1 MADVCPQL
9 VRLPPDRS
17 SAPRWSEESQR
28 PQFNRPPTRPG
39 DSVRTHSGQKKIKSQ
54 SVCVCVHARL
64 PRAHCRVYK
73 GELFVCSVSLCHGDF
88 TTVIWFLSPSAALHS
103 VSSLVPSMLFHGR
116 VFFVVVFFFFF
127 STSNKCSIYFSLSST
142 QSNFARNVV
151 SSILTKFSQS
161 EAIAF

>member
-1 MADVCPQL
+1 MGGPGLPETRSVWLTSALNLSACRPIDPQL
-9 VRLPPDRS
+9 LGGQRSRSVRS
-17 SAPRWSEESQR
+17 STVHPLVQETA
-28 PQFNRPPTRPG
+28 F
-39 DSVRTHSGQKKIKSQ
+39 VRTLDKRKKKSQ

-127 STSNKCSIYFSLSST
+127 KRLTNVPFTFLSLAHKATLPATLS
-142 QSNFARNVV
+142 A
-151 SSILTKFSQS
+151 
-161 EAIAF
+161 AF

>member
-28 PQFNRPPTRPG
+28 PQFNRPPTRPE
-39 DSVRTHSGQKKIKSQ
+39 DQRSYARWTKKIKKSQ
-54 SVCVCVHARL
+54 CVCVCVHARL

-116 VFFVVVFFFFF
+116 VFFVVVFFFLKRLTNVPFTF
-127 STSNKCSIYFSLSST
+127 LSLAHKATLPATLS
-142 QSNFARNVV
+142 A
-151 SSILTKFSQS
+151 
-161 EAIAF
+161 AF